1 MILRSTWR
9 AATIRAMSDV
19 HSEEL
24 LAQVAALPALPG
36 VYRYFDAQD
45 ALLYVGKALNL
56 KRRVSSYFQKNHGGT
71 RIGQMVSKIVRMET
85 TVVRSEAEALLL
97 ENNLIKSLNPKFN
110 ILFRDD
116 KSYPYLKITGTAN
129 ATGDAPGQVYPRM
142 AYYRGAVDKK
152 HRYFGPYPSAWAV
165 KETIQLLQ
173 KVFRLRTCE
182 DTVFANRTRPCLLYQ
197 IKRCSGPCV
206 NLISPQAYAAD
217 VQNAEA
223 LLRGETQE
231 LLQALEARMTA
242 HSDKLEF
249 EQAAEVRNQ
258 IQALARVLHQQ
269 SIETVD
275 DKDVDILAVRVQG
288 GRACVNLAMVRGGR
302 HLGDRPYFPV
312 HVEDAAGVF
321 AEEGD
326 EAAPAGTPPV
336 RPVEALVLQA
346 FIAQH
351 YIGVPV
357 PPLLVT
363 SVPVD
368 KALLAALTGQSGLRV
383 SAIHQPR
390 EQRRAWLDMAQ
401 KNADL
406 QLARLLAEEGSQQAR
421 TRALAEALDLPPED
435 LEQLTIECFDISHT
449 SGESTQASCVV
460 FHHHKMQSSEY
471 RRYRVEGI
479 TGGDDYAA
487 MRQVLTRR
495 YSKVAEA
502 AREAGGI
509 DFAANPAPGAQEAA
523 RPKGVARLPDL
534 VLIDGGKGQVAVA
547 REVFTALGLD
557 LTRIV
562 GVEKGEGRKVG
573 LEELVFADGREKVYL
588 GKDSA
593 ALMLVAQIRD
603 EAHRFAITGMRAAR
617 AKVRV
622 GGGQLEEIAGVG
634 HKKRARLLQRF
645 GGVRGVAAASVEDL
659 ITVDG
664 ISREL
669 AEEIYRAL
677 R

>member
-1 MILRSTWR
+1 M
-9 AATIRAMSDV
+9 M
-19 HSEEL
+19 
-24 LAQVAALPALPG
+24 
-36 VYRYFDAQD
+36 
-45 ALLYVGKALNL
+45 
-56 KRRVSSYFQKNHGGT
+56 
-71 RIGQMVSKIVRMET
+71 
-85 TVVRSEAEALLL
+85 
-97 ENNLIKSLNPKFN
+97 
-110 ILFRDD
+110 
-116 KSYPYLKITGTAN
+116 
-129 ATGDAPGQVYPRM
+129 
-142 AYYRGAVDKK
+142 
-152 HRYFGPYPSAWAV
+152 
-165 KETIQLLQ
+165 
-173 KVFRLRTCE
+173 
-182 DTVFANRTRPCLLYQ
+182 
-197 IKRCSGPCV
+197 
-206 NLISPQAYAAD
+206 
-217 VQNAEA
+217 
-223 LLRGETQE
+223 
-231 LLQALEARMTA
+231 A

-258 IQALARVLHQQ
+258 IQALSRVLHQQ

-312 HVEDAAGVF
+312 HVEDAAAVF
-321 AEEGD
+321 EEEGGDGAD
-326 EAAPAGTPPV
+326 EAVATPSRPA
-336 RPVEALVLQA
+336 RPVEALVLEA

-368 KALLAALTGQSGLRV
+368 KALLDALTGQSGLRV
-383 SAIHQPR
+383 NAIHQPR

-435 LEQLTIECFDISHT
+435 LDQLTIECFDISHT
-449 SGESTQASCVV
+449 AGESTQASCVV

-471 RRYRVEGI
+471 RRYKIEGI

-495 YSKVAEA
+495 YSKVVEA
-502 AREAGGI
+502 QREEGGI
-509 DFAANPAPGAQEAA
+509 DFAAPDSEAGAPTRKGA
-523 RPKGVARLPDL
+523 ARLPDL
-534 VLIDGGKGQVAVA
+534 VLIDGGKGQVGVA

-634 HKKRARLLQRF
+634 PKKRARLLQRF

-659 ITVDG
+659 ATVDG
-664 ISREL
+664 ISRDL
-669 AEEIYRAL
+669 AEEIYKAL